1 MENNNISN
9 ADNNLALQN
18 QETLGSKTGNMFF
31 EHIQRNLSP
40 MSEEEIIKKIVDRDF
55 ETLGVICFIVGIDY
69 TGQQWR
75 QNKVI
80 TNVRKRLEEAK
91 VSEKVIE
98 IFTETINNLK
108 GIEVEQYW
116 NTVIESNKNCV
127 TRKIEVSTEN
137 RLVFNQILINI
148 KAILNKLIVPIGYA
162 STIYNIKKEDLTYEH
177 LFKFN
182 SLVSKNSSYRGVIH
196 RRLSELYGDPY
207 FNQMLQDMM
216 NKYDLAKYTFIY
228 AESIQSVIDSLN
240 RFAFDLSPVDAEV
253 EKQQEEEFN
262 KQQAAQ
268 QEASETEEKPK
279 SKTSYSDAESADIM
293 QNNPDL
299 FIQTI
304 LEEQIDL
311 NALTGGE
318 PADVIPEEYYLACID
333 KLIEKEELLQ
343 HVYMYLN
350 ANKSHENRIEEE
362 YYQDLFDLLQTKI
375 GVLNEEYKKLAEFNC
390 KELEEEQ
397 KQRIISYVNN
407 CIEVCIMSDENQK
420 QYLISQLIENGIT
433 TYNHLQ
439 QIMSIIE
446 TCTIYGEDSNCYVD
460 LYNYIQDKTNIKEV
474 FDNANVLSKLEL
486 QLQVYTAF
494 KNWYAIST
502 K

>member
-31 EHIQRNLSP
+31 EQIQRNLSS
-40 MSEEEIIKKIVDRDF
+40 MSEEEIIKKITDRDF
-55 ETLGVICFIVGIDY
+55 ETLGMICFIVGIDY

-80 TNVRKRLEEAK
+80 TNVRKRLEEVK
-91 VSEKVIE
+91 LSEKVIE

-108 GIEVEQYW
+108 GVEVEQYW
-116 NTVIESNKNCV
+116 NTVIENNKNCV

-262 KQQAAQ
+262 KQQAELDAK
-268 QEASETEEKPK
+268 AKEEPK
-279 SKTSYSDAESADIM
+279 SKKSYSDDESADIM

-299 FIQTI
+299 FIETI
-304 LEEQIDL
+304 LGEQIDL
-311 NALTGGE
+311 GDE
-318 PADVIPEEYYLACID
+318 PCDVIPEEYYLACID

-350 ANKSHENRIEEE
+350 ANKTHKNRIEEE
-362 YYQDLFDLLQTKI
+362 YYQDLVNLLQTKI
-375 GVLNEEYKKLAEFNC
+375 GVLNEQYKKLAEFNC

-494 KNWYAIST
+494 KNWYTIST

>member
-31 EHIQRNLSP
+31 EQIQRNLSS
-40 MSEEEIIKKIVDRDF
+40 MSEEEIIKKITDRDF
-55 ETLGVICFIVGIDY
+55 ETLGMICFIVGIDY

-80 TNVRKRLEEAK
+80 TNVRKRLEEVK
-91 VSEKVIE
+91 LSEKVIE

-108 GIEVEQYW
+108 GVEVEQYW

-127 TRKIEVSTEN
+127 TRKIEVSNEN

-262 KQQAAQ
+262 KQQ
-268 QEASETEEKPK
+268 EELISEKEEPK
-279 SKTSYSDAESADIM
+279 AKKSYSDDESADIM

-299 FIQTI
+299 FIETI
-304 LEEQIDL
+304 LGEQIDL
-311 NALTGGE
+311 GDE
-318 PADVIPEEYYLACID
+318 PCDVIPEEFYLACID

-350 ANKSHENRIEEE
+350 ANKSHKNRIEEE
-362 YYQDLFDLLQTKI
+362 YYQDLVDLLQTKI
-375 GVLNEEYKKLAEFNC
+375 GVLNEQYKKLAEFNC

-494 KNWYAIST
+494 KNWYTIST

>member
-31 EHIQRNLSP
+31 EQIQRNLSS
-40 MSEEEIIKKIVDRDF
+40 MSEEEIIKKITDRDF
-55 ETLGVICFIVGIDY
+55 ETLGMICFIVGIDY

-80 TNVRKRLEEAK
+80 TNVRKRLEEVK
-91 VSEKVIE
+91 LSEKVIE

-108 GIEVEQYW
+108 GVEVEQYW
-116 NTVIESNKNCV
+116 NTVIENNKNCV

-262 KQQAAQ
+262 KQQ
-268 QEASETEEKPK
+268 EALDAKAKEEPK
-279 SKTSYSDAESADIM
+279 SKKSYSDDESADIM

-299 FIQTI
+299 FIETI
-304 LEEQIDL
+304 LGEQIDL
-311 NALTGGE
+311 GDE
-318 PADVIPEEYYLACID
+318 SCDVIPEEYYLACID

-350 ANKSHENRIEEE
+350 ANKSHKNRIEEE
-362 YYQDLFDLLQTKI
+362 YYQDLVDLLQTKI
-375 GVLNEEYKKLAEFNC
+375 GVLNEQYKKLAEFNC

-494 KNWYAIST
+494 KNWYTIST

>member
-31 EHIQRNLSP
+31 EQIQRNLSS
-40 MSEEEIIKKIVDRDF
+40 MSEEEIIKKITDRDF
-55 ETLGVICFIVGIDY
+55 ETLGMICFIVGIDY

-80 TNVRKRLEEAK
+80 TNVRKRLEEVK
-91 VSEKVIE
+91 LSEKVIE

-108 GIEVEQYW
+108 GVEVEQYW
-116 NTVIESNKNCV
+116 NTVIENNKNCV

-262 KQQAAQ
+262 KQQ
-268 QEASETEEKPK
+268 EELDAKAKEEPK
-279 SKTSYSDAESADIM
+279 AKKSYSDDESADIM

-299 FIQTI
+299 FIETI
-304 LEEQIDL
+304 LGEQIDL
-311 NALTGGE
+311 GDE
-318 PADVIPEEYYLACID
+318 PCDVIPEEYYLACID

-350 ANKSHENRIEEE
+350 ANKSHKNRIEEE
-362 YYQDLFDLLQTKI
+362 YYQDLVDLLQTKI
-375 GVLNEEYKKLAEFNC
+375 GVLNEQYKKLAEFNC

-494 KNWYAIST
+494 KNWYTIST